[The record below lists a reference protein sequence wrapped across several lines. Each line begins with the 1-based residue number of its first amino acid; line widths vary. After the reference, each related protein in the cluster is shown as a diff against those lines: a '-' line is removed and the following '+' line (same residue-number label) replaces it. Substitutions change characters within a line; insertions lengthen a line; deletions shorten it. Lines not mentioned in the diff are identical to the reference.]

1 MVGRQYKTSNDVIN
15 KDAIVRHKCTMIV
28 INVTIC
34 RLSSVS
40 GRRVCNKNSTKIKT
54 IIITKQ
60 KIEKKIL
67 SLFTPPLPAS
77 SH

>member
-15 KDAIVRHKCTMIV
+15 KDAIVRHKRTMIV

-34 RLSSVS
+34 RLSSGC
-40 GRRVCNKNSTKIKT
+40 GRIMCNKNSTKIKT
-54 IIITKQ
+54 IIITKS

-67 SLFTPPLPAS
+67 SLFAPSLPAG